1 MNNYKLY
8 TTRNCVVCER
18 VKKLIKSQQL
28 NIEVFLWYKR
38 SRRKWYN
45 KIQGNE
51 YKKFPDFANKW
62 KWIYLWLECGEP
74 HCNAHRRFKNKIK

>member
-28 NIEVFLWYKR
+28 NIEVIEAEE
-38 SRRKWYN
+38 N
-45 KIQGNE
+45 DII
-51 YKKFPDFANKW
+51 KFREMNIFMA
-62 KWIYLWLECGEP
+62 
-74 HCNAHRRFKNKIK
+74 